1 MSTIK
6 WEVWDK
12 TSDINGVSAERYLS
26 TRPYIKDGT
35 TVYIKRVNGRAT
47 EVQCKPT
54 LAHHYGIDPTLD
66 DQAFIEAYEAALAA
80 LEAAA
85 EENVEPDQ
93 LVE

>member
-1 MSTIK
+1 M
-6 WEVWDK
+6 WEIWDK
-12 TSDINGVSAERYLS
+12 TSDINGMRADFFLERHPSLADEQ
-26 TRPYIKDGT
+26 TI
-35 TVYIKRVNGRAT
+35 YIKRVNGRA
-47 EVQCKPT
+47 VQVEGKSI

-93 LVE
+93 QVE